1 MTSAAALLLLTTT
14 ARVALSDGGFA
25 LSFCLR
31 MHVCVPFLCTRW
43 SLLFPVPRGGLVLVG
58 GERTVASAPL
68 TQSGHLRSA
77 RGSVRDLRPAGL
89 MHRGGDHVKNRRGP
103 SAPDLAN
110 GSAGAA
116 RASTRTWAGRIAQP
130 PHAPRAREQ
139 KKKKAPFCAQHRARP
154 PSAPPGCP
162 AAHREAP
169 KGSAWAPCP
178 RSSRTS
184 RRRTP
189 RRASGPLKKSW
200 ASVCGADAE
209 QPHARGRVSDAKG
222 SPVPL
227 AVPSLSRTPPRRHW
241 PRRRLVSHSH
251 SRKDLAPAQKP
262 HLRKRGRRCRQEAAA
277 SLSSGAMGTAQHS
290 PVRGDHRRSG
300 GCRHVAPAATGAS
313 TSNQRFL
320 FSFLPRTRAVVLV
333 AAMQ

>member
-1 MTSAAALLLLTTT
+1 MS
-14 ARVALSDGGFA
+14 
-25 LSFCLR
+25 
-31 MHVCVPFLCTRW
+31 
-43 SLLFPVPRGGLVLVG
+43 
-58 GERTVASAPL
+58 RTGV
-68 TQSGHLRSA
+68 GHLLPTLPMDLQVQQERQRARGPAVLRSRHMHRA
-77 RGSVRDLRPAGL
+77 RGS
-89 MHRGGDHVKNRRGP
+89 K
-103 SAPDLAN
+103 
-110 GSAGAA
+110 
-116 RASTRTWAGRIAQP
+116 
-130 PHAPRAREQ
+130 

-154 PSAPPGCP
+154 PSAAPGCP

-333 AAMQ
+333 GGNAIMARKRRCNDCGGAAMCEHKLEKRRSSDSGRAAMCEQASGSRLSRPELPQSPTNKRA